1 MGEPTTLH
9 WHGMLLPAAMDGGP
23 HQHIAPDTMW
33 QPQFD
38 IRQQAATLWYHSHE
52 MEQTRAQVTR
62 GLASM
67 FIIDDN
73 NPAQAA
79 LPHTYGVDDIPLI
92 LQGYVF
98 NGGQTLVNGALTPTL
113 VTDQPRLRLRL
124 LNASDQQIYTFG
136 FAGNVAFDQV
146 ASDGGLLNAPIQL
159 TRLQLGPAERAEIV
173 VDVTGAPLVLQ
184 RIGGG
189 GGPGGFTINGQS
201 ISSMAQMMDMS
212 NALRVRLGDMERWNV
227 VNNSGQTHPF
237 HIHNIQFQIL
247 NGNGAAPGPTELG
260 RKDTVMV
267 RPGETLQLLMQFVD
281 YADPNTAYM
290 YHCHILQHED
300 QGMMGQFVVVAA

>member
-1 MGEPTTLH
+1 
-9 WHGMLLPAAMDGGP
+9 
-23 HQHIAPDTMW
+23 
-33 QPQFD
+33 
-38 IRQQAATLWYHSHE
+38 
-52 MEQTRAQVTR
+52 
-62 GLASM
+62 
-67 FIIDDN
+67 
-73 NPAQAA
+73 
-79 LPHTYGVDDIPLI
+79 LI

-98 NGGQTLVNGALTPTL
+98 NGRQTLVNGALTPTL

-124 LNASDQQIYTFG
+124 LNASDQQIYTFA
-136 FAGNVAFDQV
+136 FAGNVAFEQV
-146 ASDGGLLNAPIQL
+146 ASDGGLLNAPVKL

-189 GGPGGFTINGQS
+189 GGGGGGGGRGNGGNGAGAALLTIQPAAALAQAASLAPMPTTLNSIPRLDQTQVAVTRQMVLGGGGRGGFTINGQS
-201 ISSMAQMMDMS
+201 ITSMAQMMDMS

-227 VNNSGQTHPF
+227 VNNSGQTHLF

-247 NGNGAAPGPTELG
+247 NRNGAVPGPTELG
-260 RKDTVMV
+260 RKDTVQV
-267 RPGETLQLLMQFVD
+267 RPGETVPLLMQFVD

-300 QGMMGQFVVVAA
+300 QGMMGQFLVVAE